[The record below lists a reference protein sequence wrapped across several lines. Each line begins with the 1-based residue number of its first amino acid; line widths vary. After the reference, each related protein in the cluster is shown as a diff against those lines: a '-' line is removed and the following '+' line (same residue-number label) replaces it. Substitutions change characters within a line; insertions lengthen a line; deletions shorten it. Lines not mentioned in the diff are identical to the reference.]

1 MLRIEDYTVEL
12 GNKLN
17 TLVSEMVESLDQGKR
32 LRNLQKLEFF

>member
-32 LRNLQKLEFF
+32 LRNL